1 MNFALVAMALVLA
14 ACSGGFK
21 SSQPPPSGADAGP
34 AGTPDADPT
43 YDELDKARAQSRFES
58 TTDLMR
64 YVIAPGCAAETNE
77 CHNSEDPPDMS
88 SEGNLWNLVGL
99 PCNQGVGE
107 RETVEEF
114 CEQLGD
120 ELRIVDGANA
130 GFTTRIGSISLVTD
144 AEGAFMHY
152 EVRVQAGP
160 PQTQTDARFEILRGG
175 IPNGALGGGVSL
187 AVGAGSTSLLVTDAD
202 DILDPAGVYQGDEN
216 RNGIF
221 GDGSGTLVERGDA
234 HASYIVRRLVGETE
248 RVRMPLNANADNP
261 TEMNRFLSPDEMYT
275 VMSWI
280 NCMLPT
286 DTVYSPIRYD
296 CEANAGN
303 EGVW

>member
-1 MNFALVAMALVLA
+1 MKLAMAGMALVLA
-14 ACSGGFK
+14 ACSGDFD
-21 SSQPPPSGADAGP
+21 SMQPPPGGGDAGP

-43 YDELDKARAQSRFES
+43 YDELDKARAQARFET

-99 PCNQGVGE
+99 PCNQGIGE

-120 ELRIVDGANA
+120 EIRIVDGANA
-130 GFTTRIGSISLVTD
+130 GFTSRIGSVSVVTD
-144 AEGAFMHY
+144 GDGVFTHY
-152 EVRVQAGP
+152 EVRVQTAP
-160 PQTQTDARFEILRGG
+160 PQAQTGAQFEILRGG
-175 IPNGALGGGVSL
+175 TPMGALGSGTSL
-187 AVGAGSTSLLVTDAD
+187 TTGAGSTSLLVTDAD
-202 DILDPAGVYQGDEN
+202 DIPDPVGVHQGDEN

-221 GDGSGTLVERGDA
+221 GDGSGTLVQRGDA
-234 HASYIVRRLVGETE
+234 RASYIVRRLLGETE
-248 RVRMPLNANADNP
+248 RVRMPLNENADNP
-261 TEMNRFLSPDEMYT
+261 TEMNRNLTPDEMYA

-286 DTVYSPIRYD
+286 DAVYSPIRYD

-303 EGVW
+303 EGAW

>member
-1 MNFALVAMALVLA
+1 MKLAIAGMALVLA
-14 ACSGGFK
+14 ACSGDFN
-21 SSQPPPSGADAGP
+21 SMQPPPSGADAGP
-34 AGTPDADPT
+34 AGTPDGAIIFED
-43 YDELDKARAQSRFES
+43 LDKARAQARFES

-64 YVIAPGCAAETNE
+64 YVVAPTCAAETNE

-99 PCNQGVGE
+99 PCNDGVGE
-107 RETVEEF
+107 RETIEEF

-120 ELRIVDGANA
+120 EIRIVDGENA
-130 GFTTRIGSISLVTD
+130 GFTTRIGSITLVTD
-144 AEGAFMHY
+144 AEGAFTHY

-160 PQTQTDARFEILRGG
+160 PLAQTDAQFEILRGG
-175 IPNGALGGGVSL
+175 TPMGALGAGVSL
-187 AVGAGSTSLLVTDAD
+187 TVGAGSTSLLVTDPD
-202 DILDPAGVYQGDEN
+202 DIRDPVGVRQGDEN

-221 GDGSGTLVERGDA
+221 GDGSGTLVQRGDA
-234 HASYIVRRLVGETE
+234 RASYFVRRLVGETE
-248 RVRMPLNANADNP
+248 RVRMPLNENADNP
-261 TEMNRFLSPDEMYT
+261 TEMNRFLSPDEMYA

-296 CEANAGN
+296 CEANADN